1 MKAIL
6 VDIKDMSDSREL
18 YEAKPNSFL
27 WIFTYILLTLIAAA
41 IIWASIGEIE
51 IVVKANGQVRP
62 EAGISTVRNLYGG
75 VVKDV
80 NYEQGLEVKKGDL
93 LYVIEHDTLLIEKEN
108 LVRQFEELNN
118 ELDNLKK
125 YRESIITEKNLFDN
139 MTEPEYYQKVE
150 NLLLELK
157 YTRNNSN
164 YSIVRLEEEIKIN
177 QAQLS
182 RYIEEKSSIEKYI
195 MSLDQDKNLVDSET
209 GTDIEYCQKFEN
221 YIITKRELDR
231 QYDERINQINANN
244 FETLKLTLNEE
255 IALKEAYELLLLSIK
270 QGKSYFSE
278 ENQYSYLYD
287 DYVFNVRNLKNQYEE
302 ARDVYEAYKSLEN
315 YGVSKVEIENARIQM
330 EKAEG
335 AYLNYESSYLAEIQ
349 RIIKEKEI
357 NILDLENRIC
367 GSSDKE
373 TLLKLNEED
382 RENALKKLYLTERQN
397 MTDLREKIS
406 ETINTLQLTIKLGEI
421 QLDSILNNKEDNS
434 NVMMDV
440 ERMKSREIV
449 NTDEHIKSLAENIKT
464 IEQHI
469 KKVEL
474 DITNSM
480 VRANIDG
487 TVDVLYEMLPGDFVA
502 SGQEVLKIIP
512 DNDTAYKMQ
521 IFVSNQDIGE
531 LNVGDTVKYNFA
543 ALPSREY
550 GEMRGSI
557 VNISKDA
564 LLNEATGQSFYV
576 VEATIP
582 GTKLIGSNGK
592 QGEIKNG
599 MLCEASII
607 TKQKSFLRYFL
618 EKIDL
623 LD

>member
-209 GTDIEYCQKFEN
+209 GTDIEYRQKFEN

-357 NILDLENRIC
+357 NILDLENRIS

>member
-209 GTDIEYCQKFEN
+209 GTDIEYRQKFEN

-357 NILDLENRIC
+357 NILDLENRIS

-382 RENALKKLYLTERQN
+382 RENALKKFYLTERQN

-406 ETINTLQLTIKLGEI
+406 ESINTLQLTIKLGEI

-434 NVMMDV
+434 TVMMDV

>member
-209 GTDIEYCQKFEN
+209 GTDIEYRQKFEN

-357 NILDLENRIC
+357 NILDLENRIS

-382 RENALKKLYLTERQN
+382 RENALKKFYLTERQN
-397 MTDLREKIS
+397 MT
-406 ETINTLQLTIKLGEI
+406 
-421 QLDSILNNKEDNS
+421 
-434 NVMMDV
+434 
-440 ERMKSREIV
+440 
-449 NTDEHIKSLAENIKT
+449 
-464 IEQHI
+464 
-469 KKVEL
+469 
-474 DITNSM
+474 
-480 VRANIDG
+480 
-487 TVDVLYEMLPGDFVA
+487 
-502 SGQEVLKIIP
+502 
-512 DNDTAYKMQ
+512 
-521 IFVSNQDIGE
+521 
-531 LNVGDTVKYNFA
+531 
-543 ALPSREY
+543 
-550 GEMRGSI
+550 
-557 VNISKDA
+557 
-564 LLNEATGQSFYV
+564 
-576 VEATIP
+576 
-582 GTKLIGSNGK
+582 
-592 QGEIKNG
+592 
-599 MLCEASII
+599 
-607 TKQKSFLRYFL
+607 
-618 EKIDL
+618 
-623 LD
+623 

>member
-209 GTDIEYCQKFEN
+209 GTDIEYRQKFEN

-315 YGVSKVEIENARIQM
+315 YCISKVEIENARIQM

-349 RIIKEKEI
+349 RIIKKRR
-357 NILDLENRIC
+357 L
-367 GSSDKE
+367 
-373 TLLKLNEED
+373 
-382 RENALKKLYLTERQN
+382 
-397 MTDLREKIS
+397 
-406 ETINTLQLTIKLGEI
+406 
-421 QLDSILNNKEDNS
+421 
-434 NVMMDV
+434 
-440 ERMKSREIV
+440 
-449 NTDEHIKSLAENIKT
+449 
-464 IEQHI
+464 
-469 KKVEL
+469 
-474 DITNSM
+474 
-480 VRANIDG
+480 
-487 TVDVLYEMLPGDFVA
+487 
-502 SGQEVLKIIP
+502 
-512 DNDTAYKMQ
+512 
-521 IFVSNQDIGE
+521 IFWIGE
-531 LNVGDTVKYNFA
+531 QNQRF
-543 ALPSREY
+543 
-550 GEMRGSI
+550 
-557 VNISKDA
+557 
-564 LLNEATGQSFYV
+564 Q
-576 VEATIP
+576 
-582 GTKLIGSNGK
+582 
-592 QGEIKNG
+592 
-599 MLCEASII
+599 
-607 TKQKSFLRYFL
+607 
-618 EKIDL
+618 
-623 LD
+623 

>member
-209 GTDIEYCQKFEN
+209 GTDIEYRQKFEN

-357 NILDLENRIC
+357 NILDLENRIS

-382 RENALKKLYLTERQN
+382 RENALKKFYLTERQN

-406 ETINTLQLTIKLGEI
+406 ESINTLQLTIKLGEI
-421 QLDSILNNKEDNS
+421 QLNSILNNKEDNS
-434 NVMMDV
+434 TVMMDV

>member
-209 GTDIEYCQKFEN
+209 GTDIEYRQKFEN

-487 TVDVLYEMLPGDFVA
+487 TVDVLYEMLPGDFIA